1 MSYLGYKPADQDKA
15 VIDWGGLTKQISDD
29 LLAEKQRRDDS
40 KVFLEQEHAKQLQKI
55 NEYEQGLDPQA
66 NTWMMEQIQ
75 SARNFMMENH
85 RLMKRGI
92 RGVNDKRL
100 VDQNVMNTYTD
111 LNNALKNYNT
121 KIEELSKLPG
131 KANEALIDEMANF
144 AQLRNR
150 KIYNDPNSG
159 SGYLAD
165 VDPSTGEI
173 NEKTLMPVRA
183 INGMQ
188 QQSFDVINVT
198 DEVNKAVDKMGT
210 FKVAVNSL
218 ETLENTRKMPSYKQF
233 VDDTITSM
241 ISNKDKMLS
250 VALDYLDIDYTK
262 DVDDAKNT
270 AGAGTIS
277 YDVISGYDDQGLP
290 IMESKEIPIGK
301 ILMKNGPDGKLV
313 PDFTPA
319 QEELV
324 KESLRNAIDTKF
336 AFETTK
342 ELYKP
347 TLADE
352 KRRTD
357 RQNKIN
363 TYNTLEQFFG
373 GSEAAGNA
381 IAQQFGMDSA
391 PIIEGDKMIYTIG
404 GQEYTSDA
412 TGGVKDAV
420 ATFVGGLANATGRKF
435 GMGVEDYKNW
445 STNTNIVPED
455 FGSIATSVRPV
466 TKVESYITPSN
477 IETVQGA
484 LKTTFIDK
492 DGITTEIGL
501 APDLE
506 ALTKLGDDDKRKL
519 SKDAAQRA
527 QLRRNTVE
535 SLRQLGAGKYDI
547 SEPGGDAIGIKRKG
561 APESEIKYV
570 TIIQMEED
578 PEIPLRIMQE
588 LVRKPSSGGAARFN

>member
-111 LNNALKNYNT
+111 LNNALKNYNA

-188 QQSFDVINVT
+188 QQSFDVINVS

-210 FKVAVNSL
+210 FKIAVSSL

-250 VALDYLDIDYTK
+250 VALDYLDLDYTK

-277 YDVISGYDDQGLP
+277 YDVISGYDEKTGLP
-290 IMESKEIPIGK
+290 IMESKQIPIGK
-301 ILMKNGPDGKLV
+301 ILMKNGQDGKLV
-313 PDFTPA
+313 PDFTPE

-342 ELYKP
+342 DFYQPPAKSAGERAAENSVRLIDDYVMRGDIEALQTFISNQGFSGSVAPNEQGQIFLRKGGQ
-347 TLADE
+347 TYILE
-352 KRRTD
+352 TEGRTAK
-357 RQNKIN
+357 QVG
-363 TYNTLEQFFG
+363 EQLSGFG
-373 GSEAAGNA
+373 GVAATYSKRGRAKGSLNPGVTSTDNYGRYGTFVTTT
-381 IAQQFGMDSA
+381 QM
-391 PIIEGDKMIYTIG
+391 
-404 GQEYTSDA
+404 SDA
-412 TGGVKDAV
+412 TR
-420 ATFVGGLANATGRKF
+420 N
-435 GMGVEDYKNW
+435 
-445 STNTNIVPED
+445 
-455 FGSIATSVRPV
+455 
-466 TKVESYITPSN
+466 
-477 IETVQGA
+477 
-484 LKTTFIDK
+484 
-492 DGITTEIGL
+492 
-501 APDLE
+501 
-506 ALTKLGDDDKRKL
+506 ALTKAMQPSTDVFGDTVTPSPKDITTAIQNAAATLQIDPSRINLDPITQDRIRLGDKVLAILGGPNPDTAPAIIQAL
-519 SKDAAQRA
+519 EQAASSQA
-527 QLRRNTVE
+527 
-535 SLRQLGAGKYDI
+535 
-547 SEPGGDAIGIKRKG
+547 G
-561 APESEIKYV
+561 APTE
-570 TIIQMEED
+570 
-578 PEIPLRIMQE
+578 
-588 LVRKPSSGGAARFN
+588 

>member
-111 LNNALKNYNT
+111 LNNALKNYNA

-198 DEVNKAVDKMGT
+198 EEVNKAVDKMGT
-210 FKVAVNSL
+210 FKEAVSSL
-218 ETLENTRKMPSYKQF
+218 ETLENTRKMPTYKQY
-233 VDDTITSM
+233 VDDTVKSL

-250 VALDYLDIDYTK
+250 VALDYLDLDYTK
-262 DVDDAKNT
+262 DPDDAKNT

-277 YDVISGYDDQGLP
+277 YDVISGYDEKTGLP
-290 IMESKEIPIGK
+290 IMESKQIPIGK
-301 ILMKNGPDGKLV
+301 ILMKNDQGGKLV
-313 PDFTPA
+313 ADFTPE
-319 QEELV
+319 QEELIE
-324 KESLRNAIDTKF
+324 ESLRNAIDTRF

-342 ELYKP
+342 KMPPVTRPESAAATDARAKNLQLFNLSHRLAQGDTEAISIIKNQGFKVIDPDTGKIKTTAIGDVQYTEDDIIFYDDLGGILKSVPRTESAALELSQVIRSGEP
-347 TLADE
+347 ADDVLAAYRLGEKAAKGVVPGVSGDVAE
-352 KRRTD
+352 TRETQTISQGIPVEEKEAVDFIKRRLKGTKF
-357 RQNKIN
+357 QNVIEVDWTWGDGKDEI
-363 TYNTLEQFFG
+363 TLTHIDG
-373 GSEAAGNA
+373 
-381 IAQQFGMDSA
+381 DSQ
-391 PIIEGDKMIYTIG
+391 DFD
-404 GQEYTSDA
+404 TSDKEGIA
-412 TGGVKDAV
+412 AWLNQYDAN
-420 ATFVGGLANATGRKF
+420 LK
-435 GMGVEDYKNW
+435 
-445 STNTNIVPED
+445 
-455 FGSIATSVRPV
+455 SVLP
-466 TKVESYITPSN
+466 
-477 IETVQGA
+477 
-484 LKTTFIDK
+484 
-492 DGITTEIGL
+492 
-501 APDLE
+501 
-506 ALTKLGDDDKRKL
+506 
-519 SKDAAQRA
+519 
-527 QLRRNTVE
+527 
-535 SLRQLGAGKYDI
+535 
-547 SEPGGDAIGIKRKG
+547 KG
-561 APESEIKYV
+561 AKKEKLPGS
-570 TIIQMEED
+570 
-578 PEIPLRIMQE
+578 
-588 LVRKPSSGGAARFN
+588 